1 MPIRLLSLPS
11 EDLQYALLS
20 MDIGDLIAL
29 SLCSKRT
36 KNLVKSSNRKIESI
50 CAVVNE
56 NRICVRIV
64 LKKYH
69 ELPDDPDPQN
79 YEFVAFNVFGSWTG
93 LGSGFLPSIWRK
105 QVHTHNQSDWF
116 VHFLSIFNESMIH
129 KLIIENVN
137 LSYLD
142 TVKQLIPKC
151 QTLKITRLCS
161 ANVAKMA
168 FSKLS
173 PIAVKEVHI
182 DNNINE
188 NDMSKFLTLNLKSV
202 SFISRLN
209 RFELKLDD
217 LLMSNIATIH
227 FLMILN
233 ITGKEINRFLKSEHQ
248 FMPIRL
254 LSLSGEDLQYV
265 INSMVLSDLIAFS
278 LCSKRT
284 KALAKSSNHKIDPMS
299 AYVYLN
305 FIIFEIRPS
314 EQERQRSPRLSLLFS
329 IYSGSRITLTRAGEN
344 GSEVW
349 RRPEFTQSDWIPHF
363 MSIFNE
369 SVIQELN
376 IVEVEESYLDT
387 VKRIIPKFNKLEIG
401 IACFDDAARIAFLKL
416 SPIAV
421 EHVEVQKNIF
431 NNATDTTKFLTL
443 NLKSVTFQD
452 PRYPFKL
459 TVDDLLIL
467 NITDLTID
475 EANIT
480 GRELNQ
486 FLKLWMKGN
495 HKFYRPKSIRLALE
509 DEEIQLNRQEVL
521 KGIQYEFVEEH
532 DHFQFRIRRGDGKE
546 LMVHKEE
553 NSIVF
558 NFS

>member
-1 MPIRLLSLPS
+1 
-11 EDLQYALLS
+11 
-20 MDIGDLIAL
+20 
-29 SLCSKRT
+29 
-36 KNLVKSSNRKIESI
+36 
-50 CAVVNE
+50 
-56 NRICVRIV
+56 
-64 LKKYH
+64 
-69 ELPDDPDPQN
+69 
-79 YEFVAFNVFGSWTG
+79 
-93 LGSGFLPSIWRK
+93 
-105 QVHTHNQSDWF
+105 
-116 VHFLSIFNESMIH
+116 
-129 KLIIENVN
+129 
-137 LSYLD
+137 
-142 TVKQLIPKC
+142 
-151 QTLKITRLCS
+151 
-161 ANVAKMA
+161 
-168 FSKLS
+168 
-173 PIAVKEVHI
+173 
-182 DNNINE
+182 
-188 NDMSKFLTLNLKSV
+188 
-202 SFISRLN
+202 
-209 RFELKLDD
+209 
-217 LLMSNIATIH
+217 
-227 FLMILN
+227 
-233 ITGKEINRFLKSEHQ
+233 
-248 FMPIRL
+248 MPIRL

>member
-36 KNLVKSSNRKIESI
+36 KNLVKSSNRKIEAI

-79 YEFVAFNVFGSWTG
+79 YEFVAFNVFGSWTD
-93 LGSGFLPSIWRK
+93 LGSRFGSSIRRK
-105 QVHTHNQSDWF
+105 EYTQSEWF
-116 VHFLSIFNESMIH
+116 AHFLSIFNESMIH

-233 ITGKEINRFLKSEHQ
+233 ITGKEINRFLK
-248 FMPIRL
+248 
-254 LSLSGEDLQYV
+254 V
-265 INSMVLSDLIAFS
+265 
-278 LCSKRT
+278 
-284 KALAKSSNHKIDPMS
+284 
-299 AYVYLN
+299 
-305 FIIFEIRPS
+305 
-314 EQERQRSPRLSLLFS
+314 
-329 IYSGSRITLTRAGEN
+329 
-344 GSEVW
+344 
-349 RRPEFTQSDWIPHF
+349 
-363 MSIFNE
+363 
-369 SVIQELN
+369 
-376 IVEVEESYLDT
+376 
-387 VKRIIPKFNKLEIG
+387 
-401 IACFDDAARIAFLKL
+401 
-416 SPIAV
+416 
-421 EHVEVQKNIF
+421 
-431 NNATDTTKFLTL
+431 
-443 NLKSVTFQD
+443 
-452 PRYPFKL
+452 
-459 TVDDLLIL
+459 
-467 NITDLTID
+467 
-475 EANIT
+475 
-480 GRELNQ
+480 
-486 FLKLWMKGN
+486 WMKGN
-495 HKFYRPKSIRLALE
+495 HRFYRTEYRTMVLRNVPNR
-509 DEEIQLNRQEVL
+509 EEVF
-521 KGIQYEFVEEH
+521 KGIKHEVAPNFEQVSLL
-532 DHFQFRIRRGDGKE
+532 RRRDGKK
-546 LMVHKEE
+546 L
-553 NSIVF
+553 SIFTEQNVVVF
-558 NFS
+558 NFY

>member
-188 NDMSKFLTLNLKSV
+188 NDMSKFLTLNLKS
-202 SFISRLN
+202 
-209 RFELKLDD
+209 
-217 LLMSNIATIH
+217 
-227 FLMILN
+227 
-233 ITGKEINRFLKSEHQ
+233 SEHQ